1 MSENPAEFATPQLV
15 ERPEQH
21 LAVVRERVAFDEIP
35 GLYDRAFPLLFSTL
49 AAHGIQPAGAPYG
62 VIFGEPGDTLDLAV
76 SVPLTAPLAITA
88 TALET
93 PASGTVSP
101 ETLPAGRVAT
111 LLVRGDYALIAD
123 GYSHLYAWLA
133 AEGLTPIGIAWE
145 QYLTEP
151 APGGDP
157 AANETLLGVHLA

>member
-1 MSENPAEFATPQLV
+1 MSENPAKFATPQLV

-35 GLYDRAFPLLFSTL
+35 ALYDRAFPVLFGTL
-49 AAHGIQPAGAPYG
+49 AGLGLQPTGAPYG

-76 SVPLTAPLAITA
+76 SVPLATPL
-88 TALET
+88 LESART
-93 PASGTVSP
+93 LSEVSA

-123 GYSHLYAWLA
+123 GYAHLYAWLA
-133 AEGLTPIGIAWE
+133 AEGLTPSGIAWE

-151 APGGDP
+151 EPGGDP